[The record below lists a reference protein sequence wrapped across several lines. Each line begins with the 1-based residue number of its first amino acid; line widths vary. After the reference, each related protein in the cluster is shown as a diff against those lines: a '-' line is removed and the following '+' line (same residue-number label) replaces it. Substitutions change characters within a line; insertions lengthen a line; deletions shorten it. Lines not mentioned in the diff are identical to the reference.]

1 MIDYKLHT
9 LPNGIRIVHKQVSN
23 TKVVHC
29 GFMLNI
35 GSRDEPAHLQ
45 GIAHFWEHMAF
56 KGTTKRKAFHI
67 LNRLDAV
74 GGELNA
80 YTTKEKITFHASV
93 LDEHFEKAVELLTDI
108 TFDSV
113 FPEKQIVKERQ
124 VILEEMAMYQDTPE
138 DSIQD
143 EFDYVVFE
151 DHPMG
156 LNILGKPETINKFK
170 KEDFQKFIKN
180 NLNTEEVVF
189 TSVGSMP
196 MKKVI
201 KLAQKYIANV
211 PRLSMDRV
219 RTSIRAYDPSSNEVK
234 RPILQSL
241 CVLGRPA
248 YSSTDKLKLP
258 FSLLTNLLGGPGMN
272 SRLNLTLREKHGL
285 VYAVDSSYVGY
296 SDTGLFGVSFGT
308 EPRQLDKSIAL
319 VKKELKKLQDT
330 LLGVKQLHAA
340 KEQLIGQLVISE
352 ENNASLMLA
361 MGKSM
366 LDKGYVDS
374 LESIFEKIRNV
385 SSNQLRDI
393 AQEMFDE
400 KSLSYLTYIPN

>member
-1 MIDYKLHT
+1 MIDYELHT

-29 GFMLNI
+29 GFMLDI
-35 GSRDEPAHLQ
+35 GSRDEPTHLQ

-138 DSIQD
+138 DAIQD
-143 EFDYVVFE
+143 EFDYVVFG

-156 LNILGKPETINKFK
+156 LNILGKPATINKFK
-170 KEDFQKFIKN
+170 REDFQKFIKN
-180 NLNTEEVVF
+180 NLNTDEVVF

-201 KLAQKYIANV
+201 KLAQKYIANI
-211 PRLSMDRV
+211 PRMSMDRV
-219 RTSIRAYDPSSNEVK
+219 RTSVWAYNPSSNEVK
-234 RPILQSL
+234 RPISQSL

-258 FSLLTNLLGGPGMN
+258 FFLLTNLLGGTGMN
-272 SRLNLTLREKHGL
+272 SRLNLSLREKHGL

-319 VKKELKKLQDT
+319 VKKELKKLRDT

-340 KEQLIGQLVISE
+340 KEQLIGQLAMSE

-374 LESIFEKIRNV
+374 LEIIFEKIRNV

-400 KSLSYLTYIPN
+400 KTLSCLTYIPN